1 MICRSLLDVPNVGA
15 KKERDDSLFER
26 TDWLSALEPT
36 IVTTHKES
44 RIIHWH
50 FYTGIALA
58 YSTYRRLIMND
69 SNATHHADT
78 RLPRNYRTVV
88 TVAALVFSTLVLPG
102 CQLIANIFATGVW
115 LGVILVVGVVALI
128 FWLIFAALT

>member
-1 MICRSLLDVPNVGA
+1 
-15 KKERDDSLFER
+15 
-26 TDWLSALEPT
+26 
-36 IVTTHKES
+36 
-44 RIIHWH
+44 
-50 FYTGIALA
+50 
-58 YSTYRRLIMND
+58 MNI